1 MFHKNDRMSMI
12 LDAVMSGFLLDII
25 SALKNYVSTHS
36 RGLTNIRMQAAIKK
50 DKVLRFCNWLIDS
63 LLCCWCEFVL

>member
-12 LDAVMSGFLLDII
+12 FDAVMSGFLLDII
-25 SALKNYVSTHS
+25 SVLKNYVSTHS

-50 DKVLRFCNWLIDS
+50 DKVLRFRNRLIDS

>member
-1 MFHKNDRMSMI
+1 MI
-12 LDAVMSGFLLDII
+12 FDAVMSGFLLDII

-50 DKVLRFCNWLIDS
+50 DKVLRFRNRLIDS
-63 LLCCWCEFVL
+63 LLFCWCEFVL

>member
-12 LDAVMSGFLLDII
+12 FDAVMSGFLLDII

-50 DKVLRFCNWLIDS
+50 DKVLCFCNWLIDS
-63 LLCCWCEFVL
+63 LLCCWREFIL

>member
-12 LDAVMSGFLLDII
+12 FDAVMSGFLLDII

-50 DKVLRFCNWLIDS
+50 DKALRFRNRLIDS